1 VPAGASHVERGW
13 RAFEVEGPIPFSEV
27 GVVAGITSVLAANRI
42 SVFVVSTYDTDYVLV
57 SEAHVERAQELL
69 GS

>member
-1 VPAGASHVERGW
+1 MPSNASQVERGW

-42 SVFVVSTYDTDYVLV
+42 SVFVVSTFDTDYILV
-57 SEAHVERAQELL
+57 AEAYIERVQELL